1 MVPIFFTHRLGSIK
15 GYLLERE
22 EKSGGC
28 YLKK

>member
-22 EKSGGC
+22 EKSGG